1 MIVTGPS
8 NLPEDAR
15 VLGLETS
22 CDETAASVVTPDGAV
37 LSSVVASQ
45 EAFHAQ
51 FGGVVPE
58 IASRRHAEVITAVVE
73 EALTDSRTDP
83 FALSLLAVTNGPGL
97 VGSLVVGAAAAKAY
111 ALAWGLPVVAVN
123 HVEAHFHAAFLHEV
137 GARSRE
143 VRFPVLCLI
152 VSGGHTD
159 LIFVSAPGEYELLGC
174 TRDDAA
180 GEALDKVARLLGLG
194 FPGGP
199 AVELAAASGNPDA
212 FPLPSPKVPG
222 LDFSFA
228 GLKSA
233 LARHVESRG
242 GLEPAEVS
250 DLAAS
255 FQETVVRTLWLRA
268 LDAVRA
274 CHPASL
280 VVAGGVAANARL
292 RQVFAEGS
300 ASLGLRLIV
309 PPPLFCTD
317 NAAMV
322 ALCGAAM
329 YARRGPDA
337 ANFDVFSALPSPG
350 ERTESREG

>member
-1 MIVTGPS
+1 MIGPS
-8 NLPEDAR
+8 KLSDDAR
-15 VLGLETS
+15 ILGIESS
-22 CDETAASVVTPDGAV
+22 CDETAASVVTPTGAV
-37 LSSVVASQ
+37 LSSVIASQ

-73 EALTDSRTDP
+73 EALRDARTEP
-83 FALSLLAVTNGPGL
+83 STLSLIAVTNGPGL

-111 ALAWGLPVVAVN
+111 ALAWNLPVVAVN
-123 HVEAHFHAAFLHEV
+123 HVEAHFHAAFLHDPAAKPPDV
-137 GARSRE
+137 A
-143 VRFPVLCLI
+143 FPILCLI

-199 AVELAAASGNPDA
+199 AVERAATEGSARA
-212 FPLPSPKVPG
+212 FPLPMPNVPG

-242 GLEPAEVS
+242 VLDPSEVPG
-250 DLAAS
+250 LAAS
-255 FQETVVRTLWLRA
+255 FQETVMRTLWLRT
-268 LDAVRA
+268 LDAVKVRR
-274 CHPASL
+274 PATL

-292 RQVFAEGS
+292 KQVFAEGS
-300 ASLGLRLIV
+300 ASLGLPLIV
-309 PPPLFCTD
+309 PPPTFCTD

-322 ALCGAAM
+322 ALCGAAVFQ
-329 YARRGPDA
+329 RRGPDPTD
-337 ANFDVFSALPSPG
+337 FDVFSALPSPG
-350 ERTESREG
+350 ERADT